1 MAEPPPAPAAAVVL
15 NWNGIAD
22 TRRCLASLLAADGPD
37 PVVVVDNGS
46 GNGEGEALRR
56 EFAGDRRVRVL
67 PLPRN
72 LGFAG
77 GVNAGVR
84 AAREAGAA
92 GADLLL
98 LNNDAVLEPGA
109 LEALRAALA
118 ADPGA
123 AAAGPRILLDDGSG
137 RLWFG
142 GGRIARGIGV
152 AVHEGVG
159 GLPREEGGAPRPC
172 GFLTFCAVLLRGG
185 AWDAVGPLDEEY
197 FAYWEDADWCARAA
211 ASGRRLLHVPG
222 AVARHRVSAA
232 AGHRSPFQ
240 AYLLAR
246 GHVLFARK
254 RLGGA
259 ARALAFWPWMVLLR
273 GPHVFLRNLATGRP
287 AAGAAF
293 LRGLRDGA
301 RGGPPAPP

>member
-1 MAEPPPAPAAAVVL
+1 VVL
-15 NWNGIAD
+15 NWNGVAD
-22 TRRCLASLLAADGPD
+22 TRRCLASLLVPGGPER
-37 PVVVVDNGS
+37 VVVVDNGS
-46 GNGEGEALRR
+46 GGGEGEALRAER
-56 EFAGDRRVRVL
+56 AADARVRCL
-67 PLPRN
+67 LLPRN

-77 GVNAGVR
+77 GVNAGAR
-84 AAREAGAA
+84 AALEDGP
-92 GADLLL
+92 ADLLL

-137 RLWFG
+137 RVWFG
-142 GGRIARGIGV
+142 GGRIAAGIGV

-159 GLPREEGGAPRPC
+159 RPPAAGGASPRSC
-172 GFLTFCAVLLRGG
+172 GFLTFCAVLIR
-185 AWDAVGPLDEEY
+185 AADWDGVGPLDEEF

-211 ASGRRLLHVPG
+211 AAGRRLLHCPA

-259 ARALAFWPWMVLLR
+259 ARVLRFWPWMLLLR
-273 GPHVFLRNLATGRP
+273 GPHVFLRNLLTGKA
-287 AAGAAF
+287 AAGRAF
-293 LRGLRDGA
+293 LRGLRDGM
-301 RGGPPAPP
+301 RGGPPRLEDLQG